1 MTLSAQSYMFVPGYV
16 VFWLL
21 FILALVL
28 FSQRAYRLVRF
39 LRLGQGDD
47 RLDRVGTRLGGMMA
61 YVFLQVCSLRRVSL
75 RDRAGLGHFFIFWG
89 FVLFSLNYLVFIFVG
104 EGLGLSHALRDNP
117 LFLALAL
124 VVDIAGLFILAA
136 LIWAAARRYIV
147 RPPRLEPSAEAGIIL
162 AVISFLMVAH
172 YLIEGFGFN
181 IIGDPMASYTPVGR
195 TVAGMVSGFSPGAQ
209 VTLYWVVWW
218 LHYLFILGFL
228 VYIPRSKHLHLPA
241 APFNIFFRSRGP
253 KGALVPIELETA
265 ESFGVGKVEAFTWK
279 QLLDGYACTQCGRC
293 QASCP
298 AWISQKA
305 LNPKEVIHDI
315 KEHLLEVGPALLTG
329 SEPQRP
335 DLVGAVV
342 AEEAIWDCTTCRAC
356 QEECPVLIEHI
367 QKLQDMRR
375 FLVLEQAKIPEAAEG
390 ALRSIETRGHPWR
403 GTTSTRT
410 DWTEGLEVKLM
421 AQDAQVDYLFWV
433 GCTGA
438 LEERNMKVAASLA
451 RLLGK
456 AGISFGILGTEETCC
471 GDPARRLGN
480 EYLFQTQ
487 VQRNIELFQNYG
499 VKKIV
504 TACPHCFNT
513 IKNEYPQ
520 FGGNFDIIHHS
531 QLIAE
536 LLDQGR
542 LKLTGGPDQ
551 VVTYHDSCYLGRHND
566 IFDPP
571 RQALQG
577 ISGLR
582 LVEMERRRRG
592 AFCCGA
598 GGGHMW
604 MEESAGTRINQLRT
618 REALE
623 SGAGIVATAC
633 PFCLQMFE
641 EGIGA
646 LGAESTLKARD
657 LTELVEAAGQ

>member
-1 MTLSAQSYMFVPGYV
+1 MTLSQQSFMFIPGYV
-16 VFWLL
+16 IFWLL
-21 FILALVL
+21 FALAVVL

-39 LRLGQGDD
+39 LRLGQREN
-47 RLDRVGTRLGGMMA
+47 RLDRVGTRFSGMLA
-61 YVFLQVCSLRRVSL
+61 YVFLQVCSLRRVSF
-75 RDRAGLGHFFIFWG
+75 RDRAGLGHLFIFWG
-89 FVLFSLNYLVFIFVG
+89 FVLFSLSYVFFLFVG
-104 EGLGLSHALRDNP
+104 EGMGLSNALKDNSA
-117 LFLALAL
+117 FQALALA
-124 VVDIAGLFILAA
+124 VDVAGLFILAA
-136 LIWAAARRYIV
+136 LIWAAARRYLV

-162 AVISFLMVAH
+162 AVISALMVAH

-181 IIGDPMASYTPVGR
+181 ITGEPMASYTLVGR
-195 TVAGMVSGFSPGAQ
+195 AVAGMVSGLDAQ

-218 LHYLFILGFL
+218 LHYLLILGFL

-241 APFNIFFRSRGP
+241 APFNILFRSHRP
-253 KGALVPIELETA
+253 KGALIPIELETA
-265 ESFGVGKVEAFTWK
+265 ETFGVGKVESFTWK
-279 QLLDGYACTQCGRC
+279 QLLDGYACAQCGRC

-298 AWISQKA
+298 AWLSQKT
-305 LNPKEVIHDI
+305 LNPKKVIHDI

-329 SEPQRP
+329 SNPQRP
-335 DLVGAVV
+335 DLVGTVV
-342 AEEAIWDCTTCRAC
+342 AEETVWDCTTCRAC

-375 FLVLEQAKIPEAAEG
+375 FLVLEKTQIPEAAEG

-403 GTTSTRT
+403 GTTATRT
-410 DWTEGLEVKLM
+410 DWVEGLEVKVM
-421 AQDAQVDYLFWV
+421 AQDSQVDYLFWV
-433 GCTGA
+433 GCTAA
-438 LEERNMKVAASLA
+438 LEERNMKVAAALA

-456 AGISFGILGTEETCC
+456 AGISFGILGAEETCC

-480 EYLFQTQ
+480 EYLFQMQ
-487 VQRNIELFQNYG
+487 VQHNIELFQNYG

-520 FGGNFDIIHHS
+520 FGGNFEIVHHS
-531 QLIAE
+531 QLITE
-536 LLDQGR
+536 LLGQGR
-542 LKLTGGPDQ
+542 LKLNGGPDQ
-551 VVTYHDSCYLGRHND
+551 VVSYHDSCYLGRHNG

-571 RQALQG
+571 RQALQA
-577 ISGLR
+577 IFGLQ
-582 LVEMERRRRG
+582 LVEMERRRKG
-592 AFCCGA
+592 GFCCGA

-646 LGAESTLKARD
+646 LGAEGTLKARD
-657 LTELVEAAGQ
+657 LTEVVEAVVE